1 MKLHCDE
8 RGHCYCSNHDNISA
22 AFRVNSFFV
31 QNVMTVQLF
40 RFQTNRPTVHLLTTQ
55 PCALTHT
62 LESNRKVSGVEVP
75 SSECKTP
82 LKFIQYSQSRA
93 HVKHSYF
100 SREPKKKARS
110 SARYCKHFSGP
121 WPSFGFAGGRVYLQ
135 LPRLSPVSVHFLQN
149 CWPQQMCPSG
159 ISTFF
164 FFFSCH
170 YLSHLFPES
179 AAAPKSASVTFRCEA
194 LRTRLLGKLPPPS
207 PAQLLTDSC
216 SVPSRRP
223 FSPPAES
230 SPLQHSCPSAADL
243 LH

>member
-93 HVKHSYF
+93 HVKHSCF

-110 SARYCKHFSGP
+110 SARYCKHWGPCLSAASSSLSGYGAFP
-121 WPSFGFAGGRVYLQ
+121 AELLATADVPFG
-135 LPRLSPVSVHFLQN
+135 HFN
-149 CWPQQMCPSG
+149 
-159 ISTFF
+159 FF